1 VPNCS
6 AFRKRNRWLWF
17 LELARVLVRFDY
29 VARGIVNA
37 LFLIETVLSR

>member
-1 VPNCS
+1 VRTIS
-6 AFRKRNRWLWF
+6 KAAETALLRFF
-17 LELARVLVRFDY
+17 ELARVLVRLDQ